1 MMTFFEYMQ
10 QQKDRDDPIG
20 DLARDMNI
28 DAKIFPLSKLPE
40 MEIGQWKSRIKGK
53 TTDNN
58 VIAIFEQ
65 AVKEFREVENAT
77 DDSPISCE

>member
-10 QQKDRDDPIG
+10 QQKHRHDDIG
-20 DLARDMNI
+20 SLARDMNI

-40 MEIGQWKSRIKGK
+40 MDVREWKSRIKGK

-65 AVKEFREVENAT
+65 AVKEFSEVENAR
-77 DDSPISCE
+77 D